1 MVIGGVIIIAAVLIG
16 IVFKFAIYDYFRAA
30 ISP

>member
-1 MVIGGVIIIAAVLIG
+1 MIIGGVIIIAAVLIG

>member
-1 MVIGGVIIIAAVLIG
+1 MVIGGVIIIVAVLIG

>member
-1 MVIGGVIIIAAVLIG
+1 MVIGGVIFVAAVLIG
-16 IVFKFAIYDYFRAA
+16 IIFKFAIYDYFRAA